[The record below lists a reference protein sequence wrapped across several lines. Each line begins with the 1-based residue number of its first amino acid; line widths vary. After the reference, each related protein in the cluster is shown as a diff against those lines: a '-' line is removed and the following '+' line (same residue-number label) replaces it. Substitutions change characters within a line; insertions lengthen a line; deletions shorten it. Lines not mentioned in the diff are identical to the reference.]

1 MKRWSLA
8 WWIVVLATALSSH
21 AQKVKSAVVTGRI
34 TGTVVHAG
42 TGRPLAGIDVSISP
56 AEQRDLVTET
66 TTGPDGRFA
75 FENLARGKFSLIA
88 QGSGFSEQAYQ
99 QHAPYSTAI
108 AVGPGLASEN
118 LIFQLVPDGSI
129 SGSVQD
135 EENETVRNGDVLLFS
150 RDGATGRMELRAR
163 NTLEDQGRYHFGH
176 LFPGTYFVAVSA
188 QPWYAADPP
197 GAQNSPKLSME
208 GENTADQRSDA
219 PSPSSG
225 DAALDVAYRV
235 TFYADAVDAES
246 ATPIQLHAGERA
258 TADVTLRAVPAVHLT
273 VRNASTDPN
282 QPGSVGVQQR
292 VFDREL
298 IPIQGRTQP
307 GPSGSLVVGGIPPGH
322 VVVNLRTYS
331 GKEWKNQAREL
342 DVASDSEIDTSENS
356 TGAVY
361 IRGTVHSPQPGPFPP
376 GTYVRF
382 FNRDTHEGFGAPVSD
397 TGKFEFSQN
406 LSSTSVYEVAVIH
419 PRRAIVEKITA
430 SGAKV
435 VGRTLTFPR
444 NGTVDLTLTLLPGA
458 GRIDGTVLREGKGVS
473 QAMVVLVPQSLQG
486 NADLFRRDQSDSDG
500 TFSLYQVIPGRYTVV
515 AIENGWNLDWQNP
528 DVLRPYLEHG
538 QSVEVPGSGTYKISV
553 PAQASNGVP
562 AADTQAQN

>member
-1 MKRWSLA
+1 VKRCAVA
-8 WWIVVLATALSSH
+8 WWIVVLATTLSLQ
-21 AQKVKSAVVTGRI
+21 AQTVKPAVVTGRI

-42 TGRPLAGIDVSISP
+42 TGQPLAGIDVSISP
-56 AEQRDLVTET
+56 TEQRDLVTET
-66 TTGPDGRFA
+66 ITGPDGRFV
-75 FENLARGKFSLIA
+75 FENVARGKFSLIA

-108 AVGPGLASEN
+108 AVGSGLASEN
-118 LIFQLVPDGSI
+118 LMFQLVPDGSI

-150 RDGATGRMELRAR
+150 RDGATGRMELRSR
-163 NTLEDQGRYHFGH
+163 NSLEDQGRYHFGH

-188 QPWYAADPP
+188 QPWYAADLP
-197 GAQNSPKLSME
+197 GAQYLAKLSME
-208 GENTADQRSDA
+208 GEAVPDPSSDA
-219 PSPSSG
+219 PSSSSG

-235 TFYADAVDAES
+235 TFYADAVEAES

-258 TADVTLRAVPAVHLT
+258 TADITLRAVPALHLM

-298 IPIQGRTQP
+298 ISIQGRTQP
-307 GPSGSLVVGGIPPGH
+307 GPSGLVVVGGIPPGH
-322 VVVNLRTYS
+322 IVVNLRTFS
-331 GKEWKNQAREL
+331 GKEWKNQIREL
-342 DVASDSEIDTSENS
+342 DVSSDSEIDASENS
-356 TGAVY
+356 TGTVY
-361 IRGTVHSPQPGPFPP
+361 IRGTVQSPQPGPFPP

-406 LSSTSVYEVAVIH
+406 FSSTSAYEVVVIY
-419 PRRAIVEKITA
+419 PRRAIVDKITA

>member
-1 MKRWSLA
+1 VKRWSLA

-75 FENLARGKFSLIA
+75 FENVARGKFTLIA

>member
-1 MKRWSLA
+1 VKRWSLA

-197 GAQNSPKLSME
+197 SAQNSPKLSME

>member
-1 MKRWSLA
+1 VKRWSLA

-331 GKEWKNQAREL
+331 RKEWKNQAREL

-562 AADTQAQN
+562 AADTQVQN

>member
-1 MKRWSLA
+1 VKRWSLA

-458 GRIDGTVLREGKGVS
+458 GRIDGTVLRGGKGVS

>member
-1 MKRWSLA
+1 VKRWSLA

>member
-562 AADTQAQN
+562 AADTQVQN

>member
-1 MKRWSLA
+1 MKRCAVA
-8 WWIVVLATALSSH
+8 WWIVVLATTLSLQ
-21 AQKVKSAVVTGRI
+21 AQTVKPAVVTGRI

-42 TGRPLAGIDVSISP
+42 TGQPLAGIDVSISP
-56 AEQRDLVTET
+56 TEQRGLVTET
-66 TTGPDGRFA
+66 ITGPDGRFV
-75 FENLARGKFSLIA
+75 FENVARGKFSLIA

-108 AVGPGLASEN
+108 AVGSGLASEN
-118 LIFQLVPDGSI
+118 LMFQLVPDGSI

-150 RDGATGRMELRAR
+150 RDGATGRMELRSR
-163 NTLEDQGRYHFGH
+163 NSLEDQGRYHFGH

-188 QPWYAADPP
+188 QPWYAADLP
-197 GAQNSPKLSME
+197 GAQYLAKLSME
-208 GENTADQRSDA
+208 GEAVPDPSSDA
-219 PSPSSG
+219 PSSSSG

-235 TFYADAVDAES
+235 TFYADAVEAES

-258 TADVTLRAVPAVHLT
+258 TADITLRAVPALHLM

-298 IPIQGRTQP
+298 ISIQGRTQP
-307 GPSGSLVVGGIPPGH
+307 GPSGLVVVGGIPPGH
-322 VVVNLRTYS
+322 IVVNLRTFS
-331 GKEWKNQAREL
+331 GKEWKNQIREL
-342 DVASDSEIDTSENS
+342 DVSSDSEIDASENS
-356 TGAVY
+356 TGTVY
-361 IRGTVHSPQPGPFPP
+361 IRGTVQSPQPGPFPP

-406 LSSTSVYEVAVIH
+406 FSSTSAYEVVVIY
-419 PRRAIVEKITA
+419 PRRAIVDKITA

-500 TFSLYQVIPGRYTVV
+500 TFSLYQVVPGRYTVV

-538 QSVEVPGSGTYKISV
+538 QSVEVTGSGTYKISV
-553 PAQASNGVP
+553 TAQGSNGVP
-562 AADTQAQN
+562 HADTQAQN